1 MYAEVLIEYSA
12 KSIDKS
18 FTYIIPPQLEGIIKV
33 GMKVLVPFGPNTI
46 NGFVTKIV
54 TEYQETYEL
63 KEIVDIVDKY
73 FCLNE
78 ELMQLGTY
86 LQSKTLCTKI
96 TAYQTMLPSSLK
108 VKDQKTNYSKYLTYI
123 ELNKTSIDVYDYIEK
138 NPRKKKNAEILEILL
153 KEGKQLKSNYLST
166 NINQLLEADLI
177 KITHEQIYRLNNDK
191 QNLEKITFSKDQ
203 QNALDSINL
212 SSEDTYLLHGVTGS
226 GKTEVYIELIKRVVS
241 LGKKAIML
249 VPEIS
254 LTAQIVNKFYSHF
267 GNDVAIFHSGLSN
280 GEKYDEYLKIL
291 RDEVHIV
298 VGTRSAIFT
307 PLTNLG
313 IIIIDEEHSETYKQD
328 SSPRYH
334 ALDMATF
341 RSKYNHIPII
351 LGSATPSLESMAR
364 ALKGVYKYIEMPN
377 RIGVATLPKVEI
389 IDMSE
394 EMKKRNTIFSN
405 TLKTKILDRLSKKEQ
420 TILF

>member
-249 VPEIS
+249 VP
-254 LTAQIVNKFYSHF
+254 
-267 GNDVAIFHSGLSN
+267 
-280 GEKYDEYLKIL
+280 
-291 RDEVHIV
+291 
-298 VGTRSAIFT
+298 
-307 PLTNLG
+307 
-313 IIIIDEEHSETYKQD
+313 
-328 SSPRYH
+328 
-334 ALDMATF
+334 
-341 RSKYNHIPII
+341 
-351 LGSATPSLESMAR
+351 
-364 ALKGVYKYIEMPN
+364 
-377 RIGVATLPKVEI
+377 
-389 IDMSE
+389 
-394 EMKKRNTIFSN
+394 
-405 TLKTKILDRLSKKEQ
+405 
-420 TILF
+420 